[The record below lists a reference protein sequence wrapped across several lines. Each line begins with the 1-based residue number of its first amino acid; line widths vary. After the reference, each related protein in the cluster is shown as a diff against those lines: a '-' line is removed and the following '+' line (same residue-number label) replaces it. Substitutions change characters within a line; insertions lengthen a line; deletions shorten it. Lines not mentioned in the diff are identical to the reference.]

1 MLDKIKSMAIEAA
14 LKVVMGKYG
23 DIKSFKINTTDKT
36 IDAQILLKGEED
48 ISSVSIQ
55 GYSFTFT
62 QEQCGVSFEALQ
74 TNKEWFNLLAN
85 DFLVGKMLPIKSEAA
100 CSGLKIFF
108 KND

>member
-1 MLDKIKSMAIEAA
+1 MAIETA

-23 DIKSFKINTTDKT
+23 DIKSFKINTKDKT

-85 DFLVGKMLPIKSEAA
+85 DFLVGKMLPIKNEAA
-100 CSGLKIFF
+100 CSGLKMFF
-108 KND
+108 K